1 MDEVV
6 GRPEAALEVFYVAA
20 AAVLGLIFGSFA
32 TAVAYRLPRNE
43 SVSRGRSKCPSCGNT
58 ITAIQ
63 NIPVFSYV
71 VLRGKCKHCGNRI
84 SIRYP
89 LIELATAALFA
100 GAALKFEVSA
110 ETLIYAGFFWALVV
124 LTVIDLEYKL
134 LPNRI
139 VFPTFVAGWIA
150 LAIAALAADDLG
162 RLVDAAIGA
171 AIFGGFFFAVAY
183 LYPAGMGGGDV
194 KLAFVLG
201 TFLGYLGGVGVVLVG
216 MFLSFLIGGI
226 VGVVAMAASGGDR
239 KMQIPFGPFLALGTV
254 LAVFAGRPILDAYLG
269 TF

>member
-1 MDEVV
+1 M
-6 GRPEAALEVFYVAA
+6 GLPAPLATFYVVA

-32 TAVAYRLPRNE
+32 TAVAYRLPRSE
-43 SVSRGRSKCPSCGNT
+43 SISSGRSKCPNCGNM

-71 VLRGKCKHCGNRI
+71 VLRGRCKHCGDRI

-89 LIELATAALFA
+89 LIELVTALLFI
-100 GAALKFEVSA
+100 GAALRFEVSA
-110 ETLIYAGFFWALVV
+110 EAVIYAGFFWALVV

-134 LPNRI
+134 LPNKV
-139 VFPTFVAGWIA
+139 VFPTFIAGWA
-150 LAIAALAADDLG
+150 GLAIAALAGGHPA
-162 RLVDAAIGA
+162 RLVGAAVGA
-171 AIFGGFFFAVAY
+171 AIFGGFFFLVAS

-201 TFLGYLGGVGVVLVG
+201 TFLGYIGGPGVVLVG
-216 MFLSFLIGGI
+216 MFLSFLIGGM
-226 VGVVAMAASGGDR
+226 VGVGVMVTSGGDR
-239 KMQIPFGPFLALGTV
+239 KMQVPFGPFLALGTV
-254 LAVFAGRPILDAYLG
+254 LGIFLGGPLLDAYLG